1 MKFGPRD
8 LLFLLVLLAFPIAS
22 WWTLFRPQNTE
33 IAEALQ
39 EIEFK
44 NQTLQKVANATSRT
58 KDLEAENEAIREG
71 IDLMHER
78 LPTGKEVESVLNDV
92 ASIARGHNLA
102 IPKFVT
108 KKPVDAAGFGEQPLE
123 IRVLGAWESF
133 YLFLQDVERLER
145 ITKISELEISRSDR
159 EPEKVEA
166 VMTLNIYF
174 SSTQRNPEDVG

>member
-8 LLFLLVLLAFPIAS
+8 LLFLLVLMAFPIAS

-33 IAEALQ
+33 IAEALE
-39 EIEFK
+39 EIQFK
-44 NQTLQKVANATSRT
+44 NDTLEKVAQATSRT

-71 IDLMHER
+71 IQLMHER
-78 LPTGKEVESVLNDV
+78 LPTGKEVESVLDDV
-92 ASIARGHNLA
+92 ASIARGHNLE

-123 IRVLGAWESF
+123 ISVLGAWESF

-145 ITKISELEISRSDR
+145 ITKISELDISRSDK
-159 EPEKVEA
+159 ETSEVKA

-174 SSTQRNPEDVG
+174 SSTQRNPEDIG